1 MHTLYDLETQIP
13 TFFHITPARVHDTKA
28 MDVIPYEE
36 NSFYIF
42 DRGYND
48 FKRLHN
54 IESIGDYFVI
64 RGKTNND
71 FKPMKW
77 KLRFPPESG
86 ILSDAI
92 GYMAGQLTMEK
103 YPDKIRRVIYLDKE
117 SKKKFIFFTNALP
130 SNHCRTLSQQVA
142 DRAVLQMGQAT
153 SEDKK
158 VLGYVRKLSPH
169 SDLLCDHSLLHDGY
183 SAEKDEHR
191 TLYLRDATDC
201 KYLINR
207 YYQPSRPL
215 CKT

>member
-1 MHTLYDLETQIP
+1 MGSIPKKKDGLKMHTLYDLETQIP

-54 IESIGDYFVI
+54 IENIGAFFVI

-77 KLRFPPESG
+77 KRRYPPESG

-92 GYMAGQLTMEK
+92 GYMAGQLMAILQKKMNIE
-103 YPDKIRRVIYLDKE
+103 RSIYEMLQIVSISLTDTTDLKDLFTKPNYNIVNELDGSTE
-117 SKKKFIFFTNALP
+117 P
-130 SNHCRTLSQQVA
+130 SLF
-142 DRAVLQMGQAT
+142 
-153 SEDKK
+153 
-158 VLGYVRKLSPH
+158 
-169 SDLLCDHSLLHDGY
+169 
-183 SAEKDEHR
+183 
-191 TLYLRDATDC
+191 
-201 KYLINR
+201 
-207 YYQPSRPL
+207 
-215 CKT
+215 